1 MKILLSPSKS
11 LELEQ
16 SIPISKYTLPVFK
29 PETEKLLHV
38 LKKKTKKELSKLMH
52 ISDKLAQLNYD
63 RFQAF
68 TIDESPTTSRQAMF
82 AFSGDV
88 YEGLDAYTLSDETID
103 RAQNTIRI
111 LSGLYG
117 LLKPLDLMQPYRLEM
132 GTKLKIGRKNDL
144 YAYWDGKIADELIKE
159 IQEDEPLVN
168 LASVEYYK
176 AVKTEQIPTT
186 IITPIF
192 KDFKNGN
199 LKIISFF
206 AKKARGMMARYILEN
221 DCKNYDGL
229 LAFDSGGYAFS
240 AAHTLSKN
248 QPVFI
253 R

>member
-16 SIPISKYTLPVFK
+16 TPPTSKYTLPVFK
-29 PETEKLLHV
+29 TETEKLLQV

-68 TIDESPTTSRQAMF
+68 SSDETPTSSKQAVF

-88 YEGLDAYTLSDETID
+88 YEGLEAYTLSDDAID
-103 RAQNTIRI
+103 RAQSTIRI

-117 LLKPLDLMQPYRLEM
+117 LLKPLDLIQPYRLEM
-132 GTKLKIGRKNDL
+132 GTKLKISKKNNL
-144 YAYWDGKIADELIKE
+144 YAYWNNKIADELTKE
-159 IQEDEPLVN
+159 IQEGELLVN
-168 LASVEYYK
+168 LASIEYFK
-176 AVKTEQIPTT
+176 AVQNEKMTAT

-206 AKKARGMMARYILEN
+206 AKKARGMMARYIIDYN
-221 DCKNYDGL
+221 CKNYDDL
-229 LAFDSGGYAFS
+229 IAFDYGGYSYS
-240 AAHTLSKN
+240 ATHTLSKDK
-248 QPVFI
+248 PVFI